1 MKLSTIRLSPSAR
14 SVVDVDIVEGY
25 DPEIDPAGRLRIA
38 AVYTDGVLRVPGT
51 TEDRESLYVAL
62 TDFANDCDEIAEDKG
77 RDTSDRALHRAARAS
92 ITAAAS
98 KVLAAAYSGPCGLP
112 TKPSF

>member
-25 DPEIDPAGRLRIA
+25 DPDVDSEGRASIA
-38 AVYTDGVLRVPGT
+38 AAYADGALRVPSDPQ
-51 TEDRESLYVAL
+51 DREALYVAL
-62 TDFANDCDEIAEDKG
+62 TDLANDCDEIAEDKG
-77 RDTSDRALHRAARAS
+77 RETSDRALHRAARAS

-98 KVLAAAYSGPCGLP
+98 KVLLAAQGGM
-112 TKPSF
+112 